1 MLTIWATPD
10 TNQDD
15 QIPLRMAF
23 KKLLAPSPG
32 LAGEDQPPVVAART
46 FRTTVL
52 ALAATTF
59 LLTSGCFPGLGHCA
73 ANKESGLRAKPQKEL
88 VRRDKSW
95 KQRHGGLA
103 HVLSQKRQGRTF
115 QTVLSR
121 QNSDVAIK
129 EDPSH
134 SGGLFVT
141 PPKKAA
147 GETNAEDFGASLE
160 VSTSLPLGKP
170 VPTEISSAFGV
181 RNDPL
186 NRKRAFH
193 EGLDFRGNI
202 GDPVVATGGG
212 TVMESGYR
220 PDYGE
225 FLLISHGKGI
235 DTFFAHLSKRLV
247 QAGDRIGLGQQIG
260 LVGKTGRS
268 TGAHLH
274 YEVHHQG
281 RPINPM
287 RFVLGVQPTKPD
299 RKVALLAKAG
309 KRAVR

>member
-1 MLTIWATPD
+1 MDL
-10 TNQDD
+10 
-15 QIPLRMAF
+15 
-23 KKLLAPSPG
+23 KKLQSHLPG
-32 LAGEDQPPVVAART
+32 LAGENQSPILPVRA

-59 LLTSGCFPGLGHCA
+59 LLTSGCIAGLGHCA
-73 ANKESGLRAKPQKEL
+73 ANKEPVVRLKQQKQL
-88 VRRDKSW
+88 VRQGKTR
-95 KQRHGGLA
+95 KQKDRGIAQTGA
-103 HVLSQKRQGRTF
+103 KKRQGKTF
-115 QTVLSR
+115 QPVLSR
-121 QNSDVAIK
+121 LERSMAIK

-141 PPKKAA
+141 PPNKAA
-147 GETNAEDFGASLE
+147 GETTPEDFGASFE
-160 VSTSLPLGKP
+160 VMTSLPLGKP

-212 TVMESGYR
+212 TVKESGYR

-225 FLLISHGKGI
+225 YILVSHGNGI

-247 QAGDRIGLGQQIG
+247 QAGDRIGQGQRIG

-274 YEVHHQG
+274 YEVRHQG
-281 RPINPM
+281 KAVNPM
-287 RFVLGVQPTKPD
+287 RFVLGVQPKKFE
-299 RKVALLAKAG
+299 RKIARLTKAG
-309 KRAVR
+309 KRAIR

>member
-1 MLTIWATPD
+1 MAIKKLQVLLPGLTG
-10 TNQDD
+10 DD
-15 QIPLRMAF
+15 Q
-23 KKLLAPSPG
+23 PSVLP
-32 LAGEDQPPVVAART
+32 ARS

-59 LLTSGCFPGLGHCA
+59 LLTSGCFAGLGHCA
-73 ANKESGLRAKPQKEL
+73 TSKGPVVRAKKTQKEM
-88 VRRDKSW
+88 VRQDKSRTRQ
-95 KQRHGGLA
+95 KDGIA
-103 HVLSQKRQGRTF
+103 HTSAKKRQGKTF
-115 QTVLSR
+115 QTALSR
-121 QNSDVAIK
+121 PEGGVAIK
-129 EDPSH
+129 EDPGH

-141 PPKKAA
+141 PPNKTA
-147 GETNAEDFGASLE
+147 GETSPEDFSASLE
-160 VSTSLPLGKP
+160 VTTSLPLGKP

-212 TVMESGYR
+212 TVKESGYR

-225 FLLISHGKGI
+225 YILISHGNNI
-235 DTFFAHLSKRLV
+235 ETFFAHLSKRLV
-247 QAGDRIGLGQQIG
+247 QTGDCIGQGQRIG

-281 RPINPM
+281 RPVNPM
-287 RFVLGVQPTKPD
+287 RFVLGVQPKNGD
-299 RKVALLAKAG
+299 RKVARLTTAG

>member
-1 MLTIWATPD
+1 
-10 TNQDD
+10 
-15 QIPLRMAF
+15 MAF
-23 KKLLAPSPG
+23 KTLHSNLPG
-32 LAGEDQPPVVAART
+32 LAGEDQPPVLPAHC

-59 LLTSGCFPGLGHCA
+59 LLTSGWFPGHGHCA
-73 ANKESGLRAKPQKEL
+73 ANKEPVVRAKQQKEL
-88 VRRDKSW
+88 VRQGKTR
-95 KQRHGGLA
+95 KQKDDGIA
-103 HVLSQKRQGRTF
+103 HAGAKKRQSKKF

-121 QNSDVAIK
+121 LESDIAIK

-141 PPKKAA
+141 PPNKAA
-147 GETNAEDFGASLE
+147 GETTPEDFGASFE
-160 VSTSLPLGKP
+160 VMTSLPLGKP

-181 RNDPL
+181 RSDPL
-186 NRKRAFH
+186 NQKRAFH
-193 EGLDFRGNI
+193 EGLDFRGNS

-212 TVMESGYR
+212 TVKESGYR

-225 FLLISHGKGI
+225 YILISHSNGI

-247 QAGDRIGLGQQIG
+247 QAGDRIIQGQRVG

-274 YEVHHQG
+274 YEVRLQG
-281 RPINPM
+281 RPVNPM
-287 RFVLGVQPTKPD
+287 RFVLGVQPTKSD
-299 RKVALLAKAG
+299 RKVAQLTKAG
-309 KRAVR
+309 KRAIR